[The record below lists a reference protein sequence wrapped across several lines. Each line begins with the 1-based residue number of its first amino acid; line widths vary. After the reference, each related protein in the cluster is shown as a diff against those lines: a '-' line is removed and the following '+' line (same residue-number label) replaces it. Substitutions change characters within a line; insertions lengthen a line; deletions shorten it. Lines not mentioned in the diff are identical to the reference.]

1 MTGIKKHV
9 AIISGGAVA
18 TGDYGQGIP
27 AVVSCLCELAEDNE
41 LTVYSL
47 LDADMD
53 RVPPGIRLRILPF
66 RTPYLH
72 ANLLILSLLLL
83 FDHVRNRYQLIHA
96 ISGYPFGWVGVLLGK
111 LLRVPCLVVVLGGQE
126 LANLPEVGF
135 GDLRNKRRSRRITMT
150 CERAAALVTLSRYQ
164 AQGLSRLGVPPD
176 RSVVIPFGID
186 TSRFPFHERTL
197 NAPYVF
203 LHVSYSVPVKDAQ
216 TLLDTFRIINERVDS
231 RLIII
236 GQNHIG
242 QETDS
247 LIRKL
252 SLQAGVEMVGSL
264 PNNQIAE
271 YLRQAHFLL
280 HTSRYESQGV
290 VFNEAMASGVVV
302 CSTRVGLAADLGEDC
317 CVLGEV
323 GDSAGLAGNVI
334 SAIGDEARYARM
346 RSNAHQWS
354 VSHDVKWTAAQ
365 YRKIYQQFP

>member
-1 MTGIKKHV
+1 MTGPGKNV
-9 AIISGGAVA
+9 AIFSGGVVG
-18 TGDYGQGIP
+18 TGEHGQGIP
-27 AVVSCLCELAEDNE
+27 ALVDCLFELAKDYD

-47 LDADMD
+47 LDADPD
-53 RVPPGIRLRILPF
+53 GVPAVFRLRKLPF
-66 RTPYLH
+66 RTPFLH
-72 ANLLILSLLLL
+72 VDLFFLSLMLVL
-83 FDHVRNRYQLIHA
+83 DHARKRYHLIHA
-96 ISGYPFGWVGVLLGK
+96 ISAYPFGWVGVLLGRFLK
-111 LLRVPCLVVVLGGQE
+111 IPSLVELMGQE

-150 CERAAALVTLSRYQ
+150 CKRADALVALSQYQ
-164 AQGLSRLGVPPD
+164 ALGLSRLGVPPD

-216 TLLDTFRIINERVDS
+216 TLLETFRIINERVDS

-302 CSTRVGLAADLGEDC
+302 CSTRVGLAADLGDDC

-365 YRKIYQQFP
+365 YRKIYRQFP